1 MAPLIIKLIGA
12 AVGSLIAD
20 TIDKK
25 VKEKNS
31 QKLLQDSGQNV
42 KPVSDNAKSVP
53 KVTTGDSEKSSE
65 TGSNRGDQ
73 RADSGVSDNS
83 DESSGEVNNEPD
95 K

>member
-1 MAPLIIKLIGA
+1 MAPIIIKLLGA

-53 KVTTGDSEKSSE
+53 KVGTDDSKKSHKAS
-65 TGSNRGDQ
+65 GHRGNQ
-73 RADSGVSDNS
+73 RSDSGVPDNS
-83 DESSGEVNNEPD
+83 DEQSGEMNNEPD
-95 K
+95 E